1 MKKIY
6 LLYLLA
12 LVLVSS
18 SCIEQNYP
26 KWEGSLLEFQD
37 AVVTTPVAGETYPRI
52 TVANTVGTVSLRVNL
67 VGAHRASD
75 EIIMYS
81 AVTGAAT
88 TAVSGKDYTMTG
100 KLTIPKGSSFGTLTV
115 NIIDTKKI
123 GGTVDLLLQ
132 LDGNDEI
139 SYNTNYNKV
148 QIRITR

>member
-26 KWEGSLLEFQD
+26 KWEGSVLEFQD
-37 AVVTTPVAGETYPRI
+37 AVERTPLAGETYPRI
-52 TVANTVGTVSLRVNL
+52 TVANTVGTVSFRVNL

-115 NIIDTKKI
+115 NVVNTGRI
-123 GGTVDLLLQ
+123 GGSVDLLLQ

-139 SYNTNYNKV
+139 GYNTNYNKV
-148 QIRITR
+148 QLRITR

>member
-18 SCIEQNYP
+18 SCIDQNYP

-37 AVVTTPVAGETYPRI
+37 AVERAPVSGETYPRI
-52 TVANTVGTVSLRVNL
+52 TVANTVGTVNLRVNL

-81 AVTGAAT
+81 AITGAAT
-88 TAVSGKDYTMTG
+88 TAVSGRDYTMTG

-115 NIIDTKKI
+115 NIRDTGRI
-123 GGTVDLLLQ
+123 GGSVDLLLQ

-139 SYNTNYNKV
+139 GFNTNYNKV
-148 QIRITR
+148 QLRITR